1 MISNLAAKS
10 NLLPRSSYQNHFDR
24 LSAIDLRS
32 IHDRF
37 PLLGISFDP
46 SHYSLTSEQQAEWTA
61 HLFWGEKWVR
71 MRDDNR
77 RERWILELYQG
88 LASHWD
94 QHLEYLDSEYA
105 LEALW
110 VLKEADTY
118 QKLNQEELGRIDYLF
133 SYLRKQG
140 HSREAIDYRLQHLTR
155 KELAT

>member
-10 NLLPRSSYQNHFDR
+10 NLLPRSSYQEHFDR
-24 LSAIDLRS
+24 LSAIDLRN

-46 SHYSLTSEQQAEWTA
+46 SHYSLTPDQQAEWEA
-61 HLFWGEKWVR
+61 HLFWGEKRVR

-77 RERWILELYQG
+77 QERWILELYQG
-88 LASHWD
+88 LARHWD
-94 QHLEYLDSEYA
+94 QLLEYLDSESA

-110 VLKEADTY
+110 ILKEASTC

-133 SYLRKQG
+133 SYLQEQG
-140 HSREAIDYRLQHLTR
+140 HSRDAIDYRLQHLTR